1 MTLTPFKAAR
11 VVKFLR
17 KVTTSGRVA
26 RVIAYLR
33 SLVYADPAKRLDR
46 ELAKAGLPRP
56 KGVKRWDHRSS
67 AFVAAKRRQDVV
79 TNMLRG
85 AV

>member
-1 MTLTPFKAAR
+1 MTLTPCKAAR

-17 KVTTSGRVA
+17 SVTTSGRVA
-26 RVIAYLR
+26 RVIAFLR
-33 SLVYADPAKRLDR
+33 TLVYTDPAKRLDR

-56 KGVKRWDHRSS
+56 KGVKRWDHRST
-67 AFVAAKRRQDVV
+67 AFMAAKRRQDVV